1 MPEYRAQKHHQDRM
15 AETLREEISSMIV
28 GELSDPRIRFA
39 HVSEVALMPGGR
51 SARVFVSVQGGTVEE
66 EETLAGLIAARGH
79 IRHELLER
87 MGKRHVPEISFHIDR
102 SKKVTTR
109 IDSLMSRKQRKA
121 KTEPTAATE
130 TTPTS
135 KSTTPT
141 PKPTKPT
148 SKPAA
153 KGTAS

>member
-1 MPEYRAQKHHQDRM
+1 MPELRAKKHHQDRM

-39 HVSEVALMPGGR
+39 HVSEIALMPGGR
-51 SARVFVSVQGGTVEE
+51 SARVFIAVEGGALEE

-87 MGKRHVPEISFHIDR
+87 LGKRHVPELSFHIDR

-109 IDSLMSRKQRKA
+109 IDDLMTRKQRKA
-121 KTEPTAATE
+121 KAAAASGEPSPAATGS
-130 TTPTS
+130 TP
-135 KSTTPT
+135 
-141 PKPTKPT
+141 
-148 SKPAA
+148 A
-153 KGTAS
+153 KGVGTAS